1 MCVAQLREPLG
12 SLVVHLVN
20 ICGCLTMSGDLMNLY
35 PITAYQQKK
44 MLVATVMTPK
54 PMAIAMLLCSAA
66 SRVQFSRL
74 CITNVMA
81 ARIKPNRKYFMMLLR
96 LVMGISHL
104 ISEG

>member
-20 ICGCLTMSGDLMNLY
+20 ICGCLTMRGDLMNRY
-35 PITAYQQKK
+35 PMTAYPHRN
-44 MLVATVMTPK
+44 MLVIPVVIPK
-54 PMAIAMLLCSAA
+54 PTVITVVLCSAA
-66 SRVQFSRL
+66 SSVILNRL
-74 CITNVMA
+74 WMTSTSA